1 MITLE
6 DYKNLLNLFENIEVP
21 EELKNFVAKLRVMYE
36 ELTYR
41 EEIQK
46 KLAYFRKQLEE
57 LSKNDKEA

>member
-6 DYKNLLNLFENIEVP
+6 DYKNLLDFFENIEVP
-21 EELKNFVAKLRVMYE
+21 EELKNFVEKLKVMYE

-46 KLAYFRKQLEE
+46 HLKELRTRLEE
-57 LSKNDKEA
+57 LSKNDKED

>member
-6 DYKNLLNLFENIEVP
+6 DYKNLINLFDNIEVP
-21 EELKNFVAKLRVMYE
+21 EELTNFVAKLRVMYE

-46 KLAYFRKQLEE
+46 KLGEFRAKLEE
-57 LSKNDKEA
+57 LDKKDKE